1 VYSARSALVANTVH
15 SDFIVFSFLFVDG
28 RSFGDFSPIRRE
40 RGVLFPRKERWCL
53 ASTRTW
59 ARTLVLSEHGGFK
72 SLLGWLFQWL
82 FFFSSWSVPNGLKKQ
97 LLTKSH
103 QRARAV
109 LLLRAEARENKLLPA
124 SSIWHTIMVHE
135 ITVSAIVSSWEAVLS
150 NELQNSS
157 GSSREDKKPEKLE
170 PKSFW
175 E

>member
-1 VYSARSALVANTVH
+1 MADLSPSWV
-15 SDFIVFSFLFVDG
+15 DSFNG
-28 RSFGDFSPIRRE
+28 S
-40 RGVLFPRKERWCL
+40 
-53 ASTRTW
+53 
-59 ARTLVLSEHGGFK
+59 
-72 SLLGWLFQWL
+72 
-82 FFFSSWSVPNGLKKQ
+82 FFSLREAYQNGLKKQ